1 MTAVDPGDPV
11 DAARSTER
19 ADSAGRAGRAGR
31 LGGRVG
37 AWSLL
42 RRWVLPAAGA
52 ALVLGLVAG
61 AVWAAVVPQVTLQRV
76 SGGLELDETSGAAL
90 YAFDGWY
97 AAVAAAGGLLTGVLA
112 LPVVRRRG
120 WPTVVAAGL
129 VAAVAGLVQWGLGT
143 RLDRGAHAGITPG
156 TGGRSAVALS
166 LSGHAA
172 LALWPLA
179 AGLVLTVA
187 SLAAPRLFDRLEAT
201 DILTPAADGAGRP
214 LG

>member
-1 MTAVDPGDPV
+1 MTAADPAGEPEESGEAGEARETGPTRRSRRP
-11 DAARSTER
+11 AAR
-19 ADSAGRAGRAGR
+19 
-31 LGGRVG
+31 
-37 AWSLL
+37 AWSVAV
-42 RRWVLPAAGA
+42 RWLLPAAGA
-52 ALVLGLVAG
+52 ALVLGVVAG

-97 AAVAAAGGLLTGVLA
+97 AVVAAVGGLVTGVLA

-129 VAAVAGLVQWGLGT
+129 VATVAGLVQWGLGT
-143 RLDRGAHAGITPG
+143 HLDRGAHTGVTPG

-179 AGLVLTVA
+179 AALVLAVA
-187 SLAAPRLFDRLEAT
+187 SLAAPRRFDRLGPP
-201 DILTPAADGAGRP
+201 DILAPAGDAAGRP
-214 LG
+214 PG